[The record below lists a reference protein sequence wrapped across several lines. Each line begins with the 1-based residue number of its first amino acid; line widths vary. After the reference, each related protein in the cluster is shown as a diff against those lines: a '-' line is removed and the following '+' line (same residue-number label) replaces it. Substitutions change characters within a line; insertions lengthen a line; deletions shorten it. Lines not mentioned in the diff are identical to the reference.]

1 MHLLQNLLMNLLHL
15 KKKLQSARLKEIN
28 FKSYPI
34 AFLYFLKKWN
44 VIICFC
50 FAIIVFNHSVAQSSV
65 LSLHFSPDSLSIQ
78 SFENSDHQFS
88 YSKQTLA
95 LISFVMDG
103 KRYESKES
111 AAYSKRLQIHLDS
124 NIQTTYGLFFVI
136 SFKNISNDTLMLENV
151 LPFGA
156 ASNRVYISG
165 AGNHELSRTHLF
177 IPNKLPV
184 NVIVPDNSWDLGFCT
199 LADQFSDYQVT
210 GLARRNKASIK
221 NGVRT
226 RFETKLYP
234 GGSVEYHLFFEL
246 VKGDWHHA
254 LQQVFQKRKLY
265 DIANFDNSMF
275 ERKDLEWVRHSYVST
290 ILMNWSSEYYN
301 YQDGKFH
308 INEYI
313 NKGKRLYG
321 GDDFL
326 AIWPT
331 WPTLGLDQRNQF
343 DLFRDLPGGLT
354 KIKSMANQLRSR
366 GTKLFVCYNPWDE
379 STRGENHFE
388 GITNLIAGTSADG
401 VVLDTKGESSKELQ
415 LSADKVRPGVIMY
428 SEGMAVPK
436 DMPGIVSGRVHN
448 ALYYPPMLNLN
459 KLIKPEFAIF
469 RVAEIFKEPIQREFA
484 TSFFNGYGTE
494 LNIMEPGRPNW
505 VDEELKY
512 LGKTSRILRENTN
525 SFTSSEF
532 RPLIETAAENIWVNA
547 WIHPEKTVYTVF
559 SVIPEGYHGLLFK
572 VFPKEDFHFV
582 DLWNHR
588 LLNPQK
594 RVYPQEINHDWWIE
608 AETNS
613 FHEKYIGTN
622 NEGEVDCI
630 AQLPSLIRAKRTG
643 DILELYTPKKGTEL
657 RVWAGNP
664 SYDKKPLILKTGA
677 YNLSLIEKFGTYE
690 GDFVIQLM
698 DNGILLDEYIV
709 NLKPSEPRRISKN
722 EKTKPSISTPTGMVI
737 IPAGIFRY
745 TSTHGDDFIP
755 YPKQDEDSLFSIPSF
770 YMDQFPVTN
779 KQFYLFIKS
788 TGYLPKDT
796 INYLKHWVNNKVPAG
811 LENFPV
817 INISYEDAKAYARW
831 AGKRLPTELEWQYA
845 AQTSERNEWPW
856 KQLNPVRRKE
866 EVITQ
871 SLTVSSIEGIDST
884 LCNTGN
890 GSLYPVG
897 KYAKGANAYGLQDL
911 TGCVWQLTNDLYQCG
926 NYRYIMLKGGSY
938 FKPSSSWWYVKSGP
952 RELHYKQFLLRVS
965 QGFERNATVG
975 FRCVQD
981 R

>member
-1 MHLLQNLLMNLLHL
+1 MNLLNC
-15 KKKLQSARLKEIN
+15 KKKSKVVWIN
-28 FKSYPI
+28 EMYFYAYSLILTLFVKTGKVFSCFFFALILFKQ
-34 AFLYFLKKWN
+34 
-44 VIICFC
+44 
-50 FAIIVFNHSVAQSSV
+50 SVAQSA
-65 LSLHFSPDSLSIQ
+65 LMKIHFSSDSLSIH
-78 SFENSDHQFS
+78 SFENKNHQLS
-88 YSKQTLA
+88 YSKQPLA

-103 KRYESKES
+103 KRYDSKES
-111 AAYSKRLQIHLDS
+111 AAYCKRLQIHLDS
-124 NIQTTYGLFFVI
+124 NIQTTYGLFSVI

-156 ASNRVYISG
+156 ASDRVYISG
-165 AGNHELSRTHLF
+165 AGKHELSRTHLF

-199 LADQFSDYQVT
+199 LADQFSEYQVT

-221 NGVRT
+221 NAVRT
-226 RFETKLYP
+226 RFETKLFP

-246 VKGDWHHA
+246 VNGDWHNA
-254 LQQVFQKRKLY
+254 LEQVFQKRKLY
-265 DIANFDNSMF
+265 DMSSFDNSMF

-308 INEYI
+308 LNEYI
-313 NKGKRLYG
+313 KKGKRLYG

-343 DLFRDLPGGLT
+343 DLFKDLPGGLLQL
-354 KIKSMANQLRSR
+354 KSMANQIRKL
-366 GTKLFVCYNPWDE
+366 GTKLFICYNPWDE

-388 GITNLIAGTSADG
+388 GITNLIASTSADG

-415 LSADKVRPGVIMY
+415 LAADKVRPGVIMY

-469 RVAEIFKEPIQREFA
+469 RVDEIFKEPIQREFA
-484 TSFFNGYGTE
+484 ISFFNGYGTE

-512 LGKTSRILRENTN
+512 LGRTSRILRENTN

-532 RPLIETAAENIWVNA
+532 RPLIETAAENIWVNS
-547 WIHPEKTVYTVF
+547 WIHPDKTIYTIY
-559 SVIPEGYHGLLFK
+559 SVIPEGYQGLLFK
-572 VFPKEDFHFV
+572 VIPKEGFHFV
-582 DLWNHR
+582 DLWHHR
-588 LLNPQK
+588 MLNPQK
-594 RVYPQEINHDWWIE
+594 RENPKEIKADWWIE

-613 FHEKYIGTN
+613 FHKKYLGTN

-630 AQLPSLIRAKRTG
+630 AQLQSLIKADRNG
-643 DILELYTPKKGTEL
+643 DILNIFVPNKGSEL
-657 RVWAGNP
+657 RVWTGIP

-677 YNLSLIEKFGTYE
+677 NKLSMIEKFGTYE

-709 NLKPSEPRRISKN
+709 NLKPSEARRISAN
-722 EKTKPSISTPTGMVI
+722 EKTKHSKSTPTGMVI
-737 IPAGIFRY
+737 IPAGIFLF

-788 TGYLPKDT
+788 SGYQPKDT
-796 INYLKHWVNNKVPAG
+796 INYLKHWVNSKVPAG
-811 LENFPV
+811 LEIFPV
-817 INISYEDAKAYARW
+817 INISYEDAKAYAHW
-831 AGKRLPTELEWQYA
+831 AGKRLPTELEWQFA

-856 KQLNPVRRKE
+856 KQLYPVKRKE

-871 SLTVSSIEGIDST
+871 TLTVSSIEGIDST

-926 NYRYIMLKGGSY
+926 NYRYIMMKGGSY
-938 FKPSSSWWYVKSGP
+938 FKPSSSWWYVQSGP